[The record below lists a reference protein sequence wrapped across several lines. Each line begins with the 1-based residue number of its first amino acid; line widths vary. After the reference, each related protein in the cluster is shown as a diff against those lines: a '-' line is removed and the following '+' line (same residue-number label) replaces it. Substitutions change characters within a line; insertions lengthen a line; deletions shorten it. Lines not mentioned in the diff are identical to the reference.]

1 MAVTRRTERMVKRAL
16 LWGAT
21 GLLAL
26 VAVFLGMSTWRVY
39 SKMTTAYRERVHAEE
54 ERNDLSART
63 KDLAASLA
71 ALKTP
76 RGVESQIRE
85 RYPLVK
91 PGEVE
96 FVMVDAPA
104 TSSVGNA
111 TSTSHSLWG
120 RIGQWFGL

>member
-21 GLLAL
+21 GFLAL
-26 VAVFLGMSTWRVY
+26 SAVFLGASTWRVY
-39 SKMTTAYRERVHAEE
+39 TKMTIAYKERVHAEE
-54 ERNDLSART
+54 ERNELSVRT
-63 KDLAASLA
+63 KALAASLE

-85 RYPLVK
+85 RYPVVK

-96 FVMVDAPA
+96 FVMVNTPG
-104 TSSVGNA
+104 TTTVGNRA
-111 TSTSHSLWG
+111 STTRSLWG
-120 RIGQWFGL
+120 RIGQWLGL